1 MAEPCSV
8 LVRSRRSEFLA
19 SAVARRALCD
29 TRAGAR
35 VNTPDPP
42 EYREYGRFC
51 LRAAFAQRTIRVQAR
66 STDSANIP
74 CSLALLGMQRPICRL
89 SHGAARCSRWTPRIS
104 ELPTP
109 PAYLE
114 QVADRMSI
122 G

>member
-1 MAEPCSV
+1 MAELCSG
-8 LVRSRRSEFLA
+8 LALCRRSEFLA

-29 TRAGAR
+29 TRAGAS

-42 EYREYGRFC
+42 ERREYGRFC

-66 STDSANIP
+66 LIDPANIP
-74 CSLALLGMQRPICRL
+74 CSLALLGTWRPICRL
-89 SHGAARCSRWTPRIS
+89 LRGAARCSRWTPRIS

-109 PAYLE
+109 PVYLG
-114 QVADRMSI
+114 QLADRTSS